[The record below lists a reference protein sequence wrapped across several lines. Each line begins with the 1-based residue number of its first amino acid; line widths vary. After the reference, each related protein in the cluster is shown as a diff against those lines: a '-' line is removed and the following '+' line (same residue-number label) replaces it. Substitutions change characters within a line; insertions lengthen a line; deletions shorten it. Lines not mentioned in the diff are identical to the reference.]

1 MFSSS
6 WLTSSSILFLG
17 FVTQCLL
24 QAPSALS
31 SSSSSFC
38 INSPLIPLP
47 STLLNLSLSL
57 THTLYLSLSLF
68 LSPSLFT
75 SICQLFKWEKVD
87 TRHMIHQTE
96 ILFLL
101 PLNVHNKT
109 LNMILTSHCG
119 PLNTDTH
126 HTSTHQFPRL
136 CAPNSTIIIGTTNT
150 HTHTHTRTH
159 AYTYMH
165 T

>member
-24 QAPSALS
+24 QAPSSLS

-57 THTLYLSLSLF
+57 THTLSLSLSV
-68 LSPSLFT
+68 SMT
-75 SICQLFKWEKVD
+75 SQ
-87 TRHMIHQTE
+87 
-96 ILFLL
+96 
-101 PLNVHNKT
+101 
-109 LNMILTSHCG
+109 S
-119 PLNTDTH
+119 
-126 HTSTHQFPRL
+126 L
-136 CAPNSTIIIGTTNT
+136 CASLSLSQT
-150 HTHTHTRTH
+150 HTHTHTRTLNDYRKYLG
-159 AYTYMH
+159 AVLTGH
-165 T
+165 TAD